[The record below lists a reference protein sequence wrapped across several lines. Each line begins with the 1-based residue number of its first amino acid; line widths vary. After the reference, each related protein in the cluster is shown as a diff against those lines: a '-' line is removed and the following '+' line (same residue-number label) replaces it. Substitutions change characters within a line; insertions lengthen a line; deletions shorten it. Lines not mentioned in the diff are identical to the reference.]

1 MNDGRVTWAETSK
14 LPLKNSHGET
24 IGTFGI
30 TRDITASKMMEE
42 EISKKSEKEEAFQ
55 RDLEKKVIELE
66 NLYKA
71 INDSAYVIEYSP
83 EGNVTFINE
92 AYLQLLNLNADD
104 VIGKHHSYQMEFT
117 DEQRKNYKQFWD
129 DLNNGIVRKETSKF
143 SINDKTYLFY
153 ETYTPIRDAEGNV
166 VKIMKIAFNVSHLLS
181 ENQI

>member
-1 MNDGRVTWAETSK
+1 MSLQKRIALSQRGKR
-14 LPLKNSHGET
+14 
-24 IGTFGI
+24 F
-30 TRDITASKMMEE
+30 RR
-42 EISKKSEKEEAFQ
+42 EEAFQ